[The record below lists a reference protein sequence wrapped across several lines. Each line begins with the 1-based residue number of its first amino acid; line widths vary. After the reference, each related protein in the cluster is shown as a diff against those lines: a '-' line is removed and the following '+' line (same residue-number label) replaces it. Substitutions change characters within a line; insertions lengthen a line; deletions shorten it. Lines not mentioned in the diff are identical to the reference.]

1 VLEVFD
7 AEASFVRIVTFLALA
22 AGVALIAA
30 SIGLG
35 IRDRG
40 ERQRSA
46 DQALSNKAA
55 DQAAALEDYFERARS
70 VMLITAQNP
79 AFRTFYADAG
89 SRRGR
94 IEART
99 PAIRESESALA
110 YLETLYPQSIGEA
123 CFIDRTG
130 PENARYVRGARAA
143 IADLSPDESGSPFF
157 SPTFALRPG
166 EVYQARPYVSPDT
179 GEWVIS
185 NSTPVPG
192 TGYPASAIVHFEV
205 TVESFRHTAAEIAKQ
220 DDVAV
225 VDAAGGRVILD
236 SRFAQ
241 KLGRPLGRPSDMRF
255 AGLVSSGALAG
266 NGMIDDHRVAFRHL
280 ARTAHNDN
288 DWYVVAVDRHPVG
301 SFVDSAG
308 WAPVGM
314 ALAALAL
321 LVLAGLSFRSARR
334 RLEADER
341 AQVVEQRRAAAE
353 RMHYETQRE
362 FTEIM
367 QVTRDE
373 SEAYRL
379 LKRHLERSLE
389 SSDVLVLNRNN
400 SHDRL
405 EPMTEL
411 PEASELRRSLT
422 SAEPDACLAVRLGK
436 THARTPEHEPLL
448 TCDLCGELRRGST
461 CVPSLVGG
469 EVIGSVLVRHDDPL
483 DIASRRTIEE
493 SITQAAPVL
502 ANLRNLAL
510 SETRALTDGL
520 TGLPNRRAIE
530 DSLKRMAAYADRAG
544 TPLGVVLFDLD
555 HFKQINDIHGHEK
568 GDEVL
573 AAVGVVLATNARASD
588 VGGRFGG
595 EEFIALLPDTDR
607 DAAAEIAE
615 RLRVAISMLDIAGV
629 SRPITASFG
638 AASIPE
644 DASEPTLLLRGADRA
659 LYLAKSRGRNRV
671 ETLASTDS
679 EPVELALA

>member
-1 VLEVFD
+1 M
-7 AEASFVRIVTFLALA
+7 RTVTFLALA
-22 AGVALIAA
+22 AGVALLAA

-35 IRDRG
+35 IRDRD
-40 ERQRSA
+40 EKQRA
-46 DQALSNKAA
+46 GDQALANKAA
-55 DQAAALEDYFERARS
+55 DQAAQLEEYFERARS

-79 AFRTFYADAG
+79 AFRGFYRG
-89 SRRGR
+89 SGGR
-94 IEART
+94 LAKIEART

-110 YLETLYPQSIGEA
+110 YLETLYPASIGEA
-123 CFIDRTG
+123 CFIDRRG
-130 PENARYVRGARAA
+130 PENARYVRGEKATLD
-143 IADLSPDESGSPFF
+143 DLSPDESGAPFF
-157 SPTFALRPG
+157 APTFALRPG

-179 GEWVIS
+179 HEWVIS

-192 TGYPASAIVHFEV
+192 TGYPAAAIVHFEV
-205 TVESFRHTAAEIAKQ
+205 TVESFRRTAAAIAKQ

-225 VDAAGGRVILD
+225 IDAKTGRVILD

-241 KLGRPLGRPSDMRF
+241 KVGRPLGRPSDMRF
-255 AGLVSSGALAG
+255 AGLVSSAESGKG
-266 NGMIDDHRVAFRHL
+266 TIDDHRVAFRRL
-280 ARTAHNDN
+280 VRSDHNAN
-288 DWYVVAVDRHPVG
+288 DWYVVAVNRKPVG
-301 SFVDSAG
+301 SLLESAG
-308 WAPVGM
+308 WAPLGM
-314 ALAALAL
+314 TAAALAL

-334 RLEADER
+334 RIEEDER
-341 AQVVEQRRAAAE
+341 ARATEEQRAAAE
-353 RMHYETQRE
+353 RLHYQTQRE

-373 SEAYRL
+373 GEAYHL

-389 SSDVLVLNRNN
+389 GSDVVVLNRNN

-411 PEASELRRSLT
+411 PEGSELGDGLAA
-422 SAEPDACLAVRLGK
+422 AEPDSCLAVRLGK
-436 THARTPEHEPLL
+436 THARSSDHEPLL
-448 TCDLCGELRRGST
+448 VCELCGELSSSST

-469 EVIGSVLVRHDDPL
+469 EVIGSVLVRHAAPL
-483 DIASRRTIEE
+483 DMASRRTIEE

-530 DSLKRMAAYADRAG
+530 DTLKRMAAYADRTGA
-544 TPLGVVLFDLD
+544 PLAAVLLDLD
-555 HFKQINDIHGHEK
+555 LFKQINDIYGHEK

-573 AAVGVVLATNARASD
+573 AAVGVVLATSARASD
-588 VGGRFGG
+588 FGGRFGG

-607 DAAAEIAE
+607 DGAVEIAE
-615 RLRVAISMLDIAGV
+615 RNRVAVSQLEVVGV
-629 SRPITASFG
+629 SRPISASFG
-638 AASIPE
+638 VAAIPE
-644 DASEPTLLLRGADRA
+644 DATEPTLLLRGADRA

-679 EPVELALA
+679 ESVELALA